1 MVSFHMVSSV
11 RHADS
16 GKQSNTVQMGEPYVM
31 HRDQESLSLSCNNQA
46 IKQPLLLTLCL
57 QGFSNTLDS
66 PLFLIKKEQENIQN
80 LMIFSKN
87 DRPRNQNTKAFGYP
101 CQIIF
106 KCYSKDG
113 ERWRKSMRLP
123 WIAGM
128 VSVFHHLHHTLSSFL
143 FPRNFM

>member
-16 GKQSNTVQMGEPYVM
+16 GTDSNMVQMGEPYVL

-46 IKQPLLLTLCL
+46 IKQPLLLIPCL

-80 LMIFSKN
+80 LMVFSKN
-87 DRPRNQNTKAFGYP
+87 DTDQEIK
-101 CQIIF
+101 I
-106 KCYSKDG
+106 
-113 ERWRKSMRLP
+113 
-123 WIAGM
+123 
-128 VSVFHHLHHTLSSFL
+128 
-143 FPRNFM
+143 